1 MYLRS
6 GEGISII
13 FSVGI
18 IVRDPEADSGGKG
31 KSERVEK
38 NCAPF
43 FPACLDFPLPPLSAP
58 GSPRMIRHQQC
69 SKQNLEFQLV
79 IWASSSLNLLAW
91 GYFLFVLVNDFV
103 DFVAQQK
110 KIYLSQT
117 TIRDFFEP

>member
-6 GEGISII
+6 GEGIPII

-31 KSERVEK
+31 KSERAEK

-43 FPACLDFPLPPLSAP
+43 FSACLDFLLPPLSAP

-79 IWASSSLNLLAW
+79 IWASSSLKGAVSRRNSAKL
-91 GYFLFVLVNDFV
+91 GNY
-103 DFVAQQK
+103 
-110 KIYLSQT
+110 KITVTLRET
-117 TIRDFFEP
+117 